1 MLVTVENLKT
11 CFNDNIKNI
20 NLCGA
25 FERFST
31 LLDQVY
37 EHLTLEDIPL
47 IEKSY
52 NEAIHNNDEASIL
65 CFLIENHEG
74 LISTEKLLIMLFKKC
89 ETNQIVYPFIVQ
101 LINDRWINL
110 DFISKNA
117 GKMFLKY
124 FQAQKEEEE
133 IFEDDY

>member
-20 NLCGA
+20 NLYGA

-52 NEAIHNNDEASIL
+52 NEVIHNNNKPGIL
-65 CFLIENHEG
+65 YILIENHEG
-74 LISTEKLLIMLFKKC
+74 LIF
-89 ETNQIVYPFIVQ
+89 
-101 LINDRWINL
+101 
-110 DFISKNA
+110 
-117 GKMFLKY
+117 
-124 FQAQKEEEE
+124 EE
-133 IFEDDY
+133 DY